1 MRVRWRPGR
10 LLSGMATISWLVLAL
25 PSPASGQG
33 QRPAT
38 PPTRSGVMRFR
49 LVKIMD
55 AQGWGQ
61 PVEVARLLVPSDW
74 KEEGG
79 VQWVQGMT
87 RCPQNIIQARWRAHS
102 PDGLSGFEILP
113 QYSWVWSDDP
123 MQQQTMQ
130 QSAAS
135 NLSCDAVPVMNP
147 AEFLSSMVVPRI
159 RQGAR
164 VVTAEPLRGL
174 AQAEQQKLDR
184 NYGPM
189 VQQGLYRGVRA
200 EAGRV
205 RVQHSI
211 GGRPVEEWV
220 SATITTIAAP
230 SANTAALMNG
240 GMAMTASNFQ
250 VMAYNLIG
258 TWAPQGQLDQNA
270 KLFAT
275 MLTSL
280 RPNPQYQAAVGAWL
294 SNMGR
299 IQQQGAIDRQR
310 IWRDAQD
317 YISKSISETYQ
328 QNQAVQDKMAEQFG
342 QTIRGVETYVDP
354 RSHERVELVGGYTNA
369 WSNGKGEYILS
380 DSPNFN
386 PTVEFKEDWREMQRP
401 PQ

>member
-1 MRVRWRPGR
+1 MQHRWFLRR
-10 LLSGMATISWLVLAL
+10 LGLATGLSLLIGLPPIVSAQGAAT
-25 PSPASGQG
+25 QG
-33 QRPAT
+33 P
-38 PPTRSGVMRFR
+38 RSGTMRFR

-79 VQWVQGMT
+79 IQWVQGMT
-87 RCPQNIIQARWRAHS
+87 RCPQNIIQARWRARS

-113 QYSWVWSDDP
+113 QYSWVWSDDQ

-135 NLSCDAVPVMNP
+135 NLACDAVPVMNP
-147 AEFLSSMVVPRI
+147 AEFLSRMVVPKI
-159 RQGAR
+159 RQGGR
-164 VVTAEPLRGL
+164 VVSAEPLRGL

-184 NYGPM
+184 LYAPM

-205 RVQHSI
+205 RVQQSV
-211 GGRPVEEWV
+211 GGRPVEEWI
-220 SATITTIAAP
+220 SATIATIAAP

-240 GMAMTASNFQ
+240 GMAMTASNFS
-250 VMAYNLIG
+250 VMAYDLIG
-258 TWAPQGQLDQNA
+258 TWAPQGQLDQNP

-275 MLTSL
+275 MLASL

-310 IWRDAQD
+310 IWREAQD
-317 YISKSISETYQ
+317 YISQSITQTYQ
-328 QNQAVQDKMAEQFG
+328 ANQVVQDKMAEQFR

-354 RSHERVELVGGYTNA
+354 RTHERVELVGGYTNA

-380 DSPNFN
+380 DSPNFS

-401 PQ
+401 PR